1 MLSCFRK
8 TRGSGHR
15 KGKGGLLGHLWGL
28 LTHVWSSC
36 TGQDQAQ
43 EDFDRLCRP
52 LKFDYRSP
60 YFIDKVV
67 SYLPTALR
75 KGKYDFVDAFLAVY
89 PAFATTLKVL
99 VLITDKIMYGCPHA
113 GFPRHYI
120 RKRCGSLHDD
130 FLEHYIIK
138 RNILYFLIHW
148 MQKMPE
154 DFSTALDRMIL
165 KRLLDYLYQYFPQ
178 VFHRL
183 RVQTLVSQ
191 LGVQKSAETPEED
204 EEARDRGFRRATT
217 SLAPIPDATEMQEK
231 KLHPSPPS
239 VAGPPGDLTPKE
251 DTESADSAT
260 GGPTLPEDAPEQL
273 KRTSADSVHVI
284 IPIQT
289 AEHIPA
295 VVPVVPLPDDDV

>member
-1 MLSCFRK
+1 M
-8 TRGSGHR
+8 
-15 KGKGGLLGHLWGL
+15 KG
-28 LTHVWSSC
+28 
-36 TGQDQAQ
+36 Q

-99 VLITDKIMYGCPHA
+99 VLITDKI
-113 GFPRHYI
+113 I
-120 RKRCGSLHDD
+120 
-130 FLEHYIIK
+130 
-138 RNILYFLIHW
+138 NILYFLIHW

-165 KRLLDYLYQYFPQ
+165 KRLLDYLYQDFPQ

-204 EEARDRGFRRATT
+204 EEAR
-217 SLAPIPDATEMQEK
+217 
-231 KLHPSPPS
+231 
-239 VAGPPGDLTPKE
+239 GPPGDLTPKE

-273 KRTSADSVHVI
+273 KRTSADSVHATDDI
-284 IPIQT
+284 MADSGHYSIND
-289 AEHIPA
+289 EH
-295 VVPVVPLPDDDV
+295 